1 MPSYQCDGI
10 FYLRPYELMIYFLL
24 SLAGLVGGF
33 IAGLTGIGTGFLMIV
48 VIPLALQYMNMAEA
62 EMVRFTIANTIFAT
76 MCSALVNNLTMW
88 RKKQIHM
95 KDMAWVTVSAVIS
108 SSVVLHFFVMR
119 EEYSKDTY
127 NSIIVIF
134 LTYIIYRTIY
144 KLRKPFHYDEVESKF
159 KLSVTGVVAG
169 LVSAVTGL
177 GGGSIII
184 PMLNLWLKMD
194 IKKAKSI
201 SFGAIF
207 GIAFILTIINLFKSP
222 SSDIPYTHMGYILL
236 PVAIPLSIGVIIAS
250 PLGTGLSDRLSSR
263 TISIVFLIVISI
275 VLLLK
280 LFELW
285 T

>member
-1 MPSYQCDGI
+1 
-10 FYLRPYELMIYFLL
+10 MIYFLL

-48 VIPLALQYMNMAEA
+48 VIPLALQYMNMPDT

-76 MCSALVNNLTMW
+76 MCSAFVNNLTMW
-88 RKKQIHM
+88 RKKQVYL
-95 KDMAWVTVSAVIS
+95 KDMFWVTIAAVIS
-108 SSVVLHFFVMR
+108 ASLVLHFFVLR

-127 NSIIVIF
+127 NLIIIIF
-134 LTYIIYRTIY
+134 LAYIIYRTIY
-144 KLRKPFHYDEVESKF
+144 KLRKPFHYDEVKSKT
-159 KLSVTGVVAG
+159 KLTATGVTAG
-169 LVSAVTGL
+169 IVSSITGL

-207 GIAFILTIINLFKSP
+207 GISFILTILNLFN
-222 SSDIPYTHMGYILL
+222 IPTSNVPYAHLGYILL

-250 PLGTGLSDRLSSR
+250 PLGTSLSDRLSSR
-263 TISIVFLIVISI
+263 TISIIFIIVISI
-275 VLLLK
+275 VLLRK
-280 LFELW
+280 VFELW
-285 T
+285 G